1 MTPFK
6 RHHFWAFAGR
16 GLGTM
21 ELADMRVTSPPSFAI
36 SRTFAEEIEPSFGTS
51 SASHAVISPFR
62 LLRRPRM
69 KERSAARCEIWTA
82 PDHPPSLECDLLEP
96 QLHSTN
102 GQCAHPDPHAC
113 ITWRLCEIALSD
125 WRDQLDASMC
135 SLMLIRPSQVL
146 KRYRLRNKT

>member
-1 MTPFK
+1 
-6 RHHFWAFAGR
+6 
-16 GLGTM
+16 M

-51 SASHAVISPFR
+51 SASHAVISPFK
-62 LLRRPRM
+62 LLRRSRT
-69 KERSAARCEIWTA
+69 KERSAARWEIWTA

-102 GQCAHPDPHAC
+102 GQRAHLGPHAC
-113 ITWRLCEIALSD
+113 ITWRPCEIALSD

-135 SLMLIRPSQVL
+135 SLMG
-146 KRYRLRNKT
+146 

>member
-1 MTPFK
+1 MIPFK

-62 LLRRPRM
+62 LLRRSRT
-69 KERSAARCEIWTA
+69 KKRSAARCELWTA

-102 GQCAHPDPHAC
+102 GQCAHPGPQV
-113 ITWRLCEIALSD
+113 CEIALSD
-125 WRDQLDASMC
+125 WRDQLDAPMC
-135 SLMLIRPSQVL
+135 SLMLIRPSQVW
-146 KRYRLRNKT
+146 KRCQLRNRT